1 MNSLKEHR
9 SQQGLSVRQLAE
21 KSGVNPSAI
30 SLIENDRR
38 RAQQLTLS
46 KLAAALDVPPDT
58 FSTLLD
64 TAAAE
69 RGRLSQ
75 RKQSERKR
83 QQSQTLA
90 TAAAT
95 STSAGTRPIQPARSW
110 KKDYWV
116 FDNEGTPYGPFT
128 EDTARRLHGKLADAY
143 LCQAASLTA
152 AGEQYRHDLFA
163 WNQGQQPAGFK

>member
-1 MNSLKEHR
+1 MNSLKEQR
-9 SQQGLSVRQLAE
+9 LKQGLSVRQLAE
-21 KSGVNPSAI
+21 KSRVNPSAI

-46 KLAAALDVPPDT
+46 KLATALDVPSDT

-69 RGRLSQ
+69 RGRASQ

-90 TAAAT
+90 TTTTT
-95 STSAGTRPIQPARSW
+95 STSAGTPPTRPTRSR
-110 KKDYWV
+110 KKNNWV
-116 FDNEGTPYGPFT
+116 FDDEGTPYGPFT

-143 LCQAASLTA
+143 LCQAARA
-152 AGEQYRHDLFA
+152 
-163 WNQGQQPAGFK
+163 K